1 LAFSEATRRSR
12 PSDLLI
18 TAQADLETRRPDDR
32 RLRAK
37 WRTRRLQDITT
48 DDIARLHDRLG
59 KGNGRYAANRTVALL
74 RTMFNLA
81 RDWGYLNTANA
92 AMRIKVRNALE
103 KNG

>member
-1 LAFSEATRRSR
+1 MIAGYV
-12 PSDLLI
+12 
-18 TAQADLETRRPDDR
+18 
-32 RLRAK
+32 AK

-59 KGNGRYAANRTVALL
+59 KGNGRYAAHRTVALL